1 MSFQDHRLGEY
12 VVQHLR
18 GLPELRG
25 VHLWLVNPH
34 DVEGELR
41 TRAAE
46 ASMIAVRVEG
56 PDFFTDDFTGER
68 LLVVT
73 IRIRE
78 HLWHRPLRNAR
89 GELANTLAAR
99 LRGFMPPGAVNAL
112 RPHLY
117 SPRSVPEVPPHAG
130 YREEVLR
137 YTLSAGYAA
146 DE

>member
-12 VVQHLR
+12 VAQHLR

-25 VHLWLVNPH
+25 VSLWLANPH
-34 DVEGELR
+34 DLEGELR

-46 ASMIAVRVEG
+46 ASAIAVRVEG

-68 LLVVT
+68 QLVITV
-73 IRIRE
+73 RVRE
-78 HLWHRPLRNAR
+78 QLWHRPLRNAR
-89 GELANTLAAR
+89 GELVNALATR
-99 LRGFMPPGAVNAL
+99 LRGFIAPGAVNAL

-130 YREEVLR
+130 YREELLR
-137 YTLSAGYAA
+137 YTLSVGFAA